1 MGRKPKDDRK
11 AFLFIANHL
20 RQHGKQ
26 PSFKDIG
33 AEMGYSSMRSVQLL
47 LKRLVKAKRITYEN
61 RIMDLVDKAT
71 PIVNDRTIDIPILA
85 EVPCGPFEEAI
96 EARKGSIPVSSDV
109 AKPGHNYY
117 ILEAKG
123 NSMNA
128 AGISSGDLM
137 LIRQQP
143 TADNNEIVVALVNGA
158 STVKRFKR
166 HQDYVVLTPDS
177 YEPEHQP
184 MIFYEDFA
192 IQGRVLM
199 WFPNPDKNK
208 EGKEAIRH

>member
-1 MGRKPKDDRK
+1 Q
-11 AFLFIANHL
+11 N
-20 RQHGKQ
+20 GKQ
-26 PSFKDIG
+26 PSFKDI
-33 AEMGYSSMRSVQLL
+33 ATEMGYSSMRSVQLL
-47 LKRLVKAKRITYEN
+47 LKRLVKAKRITYED

-85 EVPCGPFEEAI
+85 DVPCGPFEEAI
-96 EARKGSIPVSSDV
+96 ETRKGSIPVSSDV
-109 AKPGHNYY
+109 ARPGHNYY

-208 EGKEAIRH
+208 EGKETIRH

>member
-1 MGRKPKDDRK
+1 
-11 AFLFIANHL
+11 
-20 RQHGKQ
+20 
-26 PSFKDIG
+26 
-33 AEMGYSSMRSVQLL
+33 
-47 LKRLVKAKRITYEN
+47 
-61 RIMDLVDKAT
+61 
-71 PIVNDRTIDIPILA
+71 
-85 EVPCGPFEEAI
+85 
-96 EARKGSIPVSSDV
+96 
-109 AKPGHNYY
+109 
-117 ILEAKG
+117 
-123 NSMNA
+123 MNA

-208 EGKEAIRH
+208 EGKETIRH